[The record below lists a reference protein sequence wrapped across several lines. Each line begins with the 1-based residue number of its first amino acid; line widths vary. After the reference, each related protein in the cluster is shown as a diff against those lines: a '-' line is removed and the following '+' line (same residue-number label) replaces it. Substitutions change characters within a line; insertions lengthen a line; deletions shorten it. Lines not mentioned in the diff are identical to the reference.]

1 MPMDRRLQLQNYSF
15 VLLEQIVIFAVLV
28 DTIPT
33 VLWARTKWGS
43 RIKSGRKTYKKMLF
57 NPGKIIS
64 FQTLIRTTTLNSF
77 YASTFGGHLP
87 PFFRGHFNRF
97 FHTAAKLAADL
108 QNPQMPVG
116 AVPLRFK
123 ISRMSLCC
131 FITTT
136 FFLCRMGRVCLASVS
151 VGYISEGR
159 NTNKI
164 SGQKNQPQL
173 TYCG

>member
-43 RIKSGRKTYKKMLF
+43 RIKSGRKTYKKKLF

-97 FHTAAKLAADL
+97 FQKYDNGLQRSTRLHLHTI
-108 QNPQMPVG
+108 
-116 AVPLRFK
+116 PLECQFVHSSF
-123 ISRMSLCC
+123 ILNFTSFVYNHSRLGIVKMNFASALGL
-131 FITTT
+131 TAY
-136 FFLCRMGRVCLASVS
+136 FF
-151 VGYISEGR
+151 
-159 NTNKI
+159 
-164 SGQKNQPQL
+164 
-173 TYCG
+173 